1 MSNKFIS
8 NISYKFVFPEPSVS
22 YAKMKNKIHTSRAM
36 KLSINTADKC
46 TSLSYPTAAP
56 KNLNES

>member
-8 NISYKFVFPEPSVS
+8 NIRYRILFSRAQRIIRQNEEQ
-22 YAKMKNKIHTSRAM
+22 NTSRAM

-46 TSLSYPTAAP
+46 PSLNYPSAAP
-56 KNLNES
+56 KNLN